1 MVQRSDCYKWGKF
14 GRVIKKEQVDFNQL
28 VLFYMNYIYFLIMIV
43 YNLSIRKKE
52 IELGT
57 IVNVLAIMIGGSLGL
72 LFKTGLPSKLSAN
85 IMNELAL
92 CVLYIGIS
100 GSLKSQNTLILI
112 LSMVIGVII
121 GEALNRL
128 KVTNLKVMN
137 FVPVIF
143 APILLGLWF

>member
-1 MVQRSDCYKWGKF
+1 
-14 GRVIKKEQVDFNQL
+14 
-28 VLFYMNYIYFLIMIV
+28 MIV

-57 IVNVLAIMIGGSLGL
+57 IVNALAIMIGGSLGL

-100 GSLKSQNTLILI
+100 ESLKTQNTLILI